1 MVDVPYQ
8 TLGSATPFM
17 QAPPALPMS
26 IDDDTKDFPPF
37 SVDDGLTIPAV
48 PQLPENV
55 VQSRAAKADLGLSGK
70 TDVTQDTFAASIK
83 DGKEPE
89 ARADAANQ
97 VTQSRIQFAQDMIR
111 QGKVNDIEA
120 ITNLVKPVDPDM
132 VVETHYADAYLNH
145 LDWPKQEDKID
156 SWVTNDTGVLDA
168 FKLKGTG
175 LASRFEYL
183 RTLKQ
188 NAEGEQAE
196 RPFWDT
202 LDSQGNTVPGR
213 SDEILKDIIT
223 FGAYGEVQKRGNVEG
238 TGFFSGLGIGT
249 NLWEQKVA
257 LFNIQKDEDFKS
269 QIDKIYNSMPIGL
282 RSEFLSAMIG
292 MSNSEVFLN
301 NFMTAANVAPFA
313 SDAKGIA
320 KLAFSAAKSPTLAMQ
335 TAKTA
340 VIDMVKQAPRIEV
353 PPQVA
358 APAVAGNLPESS
370 VRKVVID
377 KINELSGKNDPVQ
390 DLKDRLFEYSRV
402 DREQVLANPGTLGR
416 EGANRI
422 LDVYDSSDANFAST
436 VLADPTKGGA
446 QRVNVAPTVEV
457 EDRVKKIQAGL
468 ADLHRGPD
476 NQVLQVSKP
485 IYIPGLNVHVHNV
498 ALGTADGEL
507 FSSAEEAQVVAEH
520 YMGLPV
526 KGTLIRTPE
535 NDKIWAEY
543 SHYIKVAEEQGR
555 PDAAELLRERLYSR
569 VTRHEE
575 GVTIEK
581 QEPVITGIKLSK
593 KSEGIYDI
601 LDKDG
606 KRLSEVNVTP
616 RDNGK
621 FLDVNW
627 IGDRS
632 FNKVDLGVS
641 GLRSLL
647 RQLKSEFPDAK
658 ELGGFRTS
666 GARPMPGGAGI
677 SMASVKQ
684 QGTGYYI
691 NKVVPLPLDKNFVT
705 DGLITTKFETSDP
718 RDLPLYDIKAYRKD
732 MKEGNVSTGVPP
744 GWASGLANAV
754 LGRARTPA
762 ERLSQAENINRLT
775 AKHGPSIL
783 LGMLQDGSGPIVKI
797 PPLEWKDFDRLTR
810 YAMKAHNEGTKIPG
824 IWFNNPDEIEKWY
837 LQNLNKTAP
846 QHMVDAYF
854 AFKKIMLDDLSM
866 RSISVLGKKMRIG
879 AMQHAISF
887 NNKDGER
894 VTTNFFEGV
903 RIQELPRDHLNI
915 LVSRENAKD
924 SAVMRSDRIN
934 PKNRKELE
942 EDVRNGRAKV
952 VQILDPKSRPLGD
965 IASKRVEYVVS
976 YNHEEKPLSFAPLN
990 RMGGGHFIPEW
1001 DWYIKQPST
1010 EIERGVGNDLGKDVT
1025 HYNGMKTIMSMQTKA
1040 QGEEVLPHLEA
1051 VRQLFLK
1058 HASRTKGLEEDAI
1071 NRFENEGGAIPHDYL
1086 EDAVEANRKTGIPFH
1101 KHMEWYFGNEDHGPY
1116 LNLHEPL
1123 VVLPKNRD
1131 LLDMPAGQSLI
1142 NKYHKPSEGKI
1153 FMDGTKDGSLM
1164 AKMMTEFTGERD
1176 SEELYTMVNK
1186 GTKQDPIFSYE
1197 PAPYVDP
1204 ITSMERAFSRMS
1216 KSMYNDEMKAFSAS
1230 HWVKQAEPYF
1240 HADISPN
1247 QLMAAPLHYLHH
1259 PQYKS
1264 GVEKE
1269 VIAQLE
1275 SNRKQAIDFLGR
1287 PSDVDAVVYSK
1298 LNKIADA
1305 IYNKAS
1311 SIEGKTVA
1319 GKIVRQGLKEV
1330 VVVPLWMAPKL
1341 RDPIGVIRSYA
1352 FYGSFILNPSAFITQ
1367 FANFGNI
1374 LALAPRHA
1382 ATAGMATNLYAV
1394 SRFSRTPEMMA
1405 KLDRMAVEFTLTGRL
1420 GITSRWKPGQWTE
1433 AMTILEGSG
1442 WDHVGNTN
1450 AFKDSVPTSRIVSTK
1465 LGSFLEWGQM
1475 PMQLGAKTTRVGGWF
1490 AAYLEWAERN
1500 PGKAIDRAGIDQIK
1514 RRASILDTNMSS
1526 AMSSSLHTGAMSIPM
1541 QFQAYGLRMMEQFFG
1556 KDLSRQEKA
1565 QLFLMTTLL
1574 WGLRGGALT
1583 GMGVGSSFLLQ
1594 WAYENG
1600 YAEGKNTWVDF
1611 ALNGLPSLIGALIT
1625 GKGDPHKGDWYNF
1638 GKLGNAN
1645 GIDPLEKIF
1654 QSDNVHGTVLGLL
1667 GGPSGSML
1675 SDLWNRTYG
1684 LRMSMTDPR
1693 FHATSADALAVLRT
1707 FTFMSKGWQAWMAH
1721 KTGAWYTKNENMVA
1735 SDITS
1740 SQELMA
1746 LLVGVQPT
1754 RWGDAFYKQ
1763 KSISDE
1769 EKHIRETVK
1778 QFGIEIAR
1786 GAMADKD
1793 KDPGNRDVHFK
1804 NARVLFEM
1812 IPPEK
1817 QGGAMKEAWR
1827 NYGEDLISRI
1837 DWKFLETFKDT
1848 KQMQKIQEVEQ
1859 GKKR

>member
-1 MVDVPYQ
+1 MDELYQAMRSQVPVSFQ
-8 TLGSATPFM
+8 EANPI
-17 QAPPALPMS
+17 PPAQTMS
-26 IDDDTKDFPPF
+26 IDDDTRDPAPM
-37 SVDDGLTIPAV
+37 SIDDGAASFIP
-48 PQLPENV
+48 PKLPIGVIN
-55 VQSRAAKADLGLSGK
+55 SRAAKADLGLAGK
-70 TDVTQDTFAASIK
+70 TDVTQDTFATSIK

-97 VTQSRIQFAQDMIR
+97 ITQSRIQFAQDMIR

-132 VVETHYADAYLNH
+132 VVETHYADAYMNH
-145 LDWPKQEDKID
+145 LDWPKQTDSID
-156 SWVTNDTGVLDA
+156 SWAYNDTGALDA

-183 RTLKQ
+183 RTLQQ
-188 NAEGEQAE
+188 NAEGEQAG

-223 FGAYGEVQKRGNVEG
+223 FGAYSETQLRGNVEG
-238 TGFFSGLGIGT
+238 TGFFSGLGLGT
-249 NLWEQKVA
+249 NLDAQAIK
-257 LFNIQKDEDFKS
+257 LFDIQSDEDFKS

-301 NFMTAANVAPFA
+301 NFMTAANVVPFA

-320 KLAFSAAKSPTLAMQ
+320 KLAFSAVKNPTLAMQ

-476 NQVLQVSKP
+476 TQILQVSKP
-485 IYIPGLNVHVHNV
+485 IYIPGLNVYVHNV
-498 ALGTADGEL
+498 AIGTNDSKF
-507 FSSAEEAQVVAEH
+507 FSSAEEAQVVAEQ

-543 SHYIKVAEEQGR
+543 GHYIRVAEEQG
-555 PDAAELLRERLYSR
+555 DAAGAELLRERMYSM

-575 GVTIEK
+575 GVTIEYQGSK
-581 QEPVITGIKLSK
+581 GIEAERDLISKIQKLEKDAGIASK
-593 KSEGIYDI
+593 NRSEVVEVHGSQSTEAAKAF
-601 LDKDG
+601 DKEDAIKKNLVDLNAQLKDLQI
-606 KRLSEVNVTP
+606 KRLNTYGTIE
-616 RDNGK
+616 
-621 FLDVNW
+621 
-627 IGDRS
+627 
-632 FNKVDLGVS
+632 
-641 GLRSLL
+641 
-647 RQLKSEFPDAK
+647 
-658 ELGGFRTS
+658 
-666 GARPMPGGAGI
+666 
-677 SMASVKQ
+677 Q

-705 DGLITTKFETSDP
+705 DGLITTKFETSDS

-744 GWASGLANAV
+744 GWASGLANAI

-797 PPLEWKDFDRLTR
+797 PALEWKDFDRLTR

-846 QHMVDAYF
+846 DYMINAYF
-854 AFKKIMLDDLSM
+854 SFKKIMLDDLSM
-866 RSISVLGKKMRIG
+866 RSISVLGKKYRIG

-887 NNKDGER
+887 NDKDGQR
-894 VTTNFFEGV
+894 VTTDFFEGV
-903 RIQELPRDHLNI
+903 RQQELPRDHLNI
-915 LVSRENAKD
+915 LVSRENVKD
-924 SAVMRSDRIN
+924 SRVMRSDRIP
-934 PKNRKELE
+934 PKQRAELE
-942 EDVRNGRAKV
+942 EDIKNGRAKII
-952 VQILDPKSRPLGD
+952 QILDPKTKPLSGITSR
-965 IASKRVEYVVS
+965 RVEYVVS

-990 RMGGGHFIPEW
+990 RMGGGHFIPKF

-1010 EIERGVGNDLGKDVT
+1010 EIERGVGNDLGRDVT
-1025 HYNGMKTIMSMQTKA
+1025 HYNGMKTLMSMQTKA

-1051 VRQLFLK
+1051 VRQLFAK
-1058 HASRTKGLEEDAI
+1058 HASRTKNLDEEAVAA
-1071 NRFENEGGAIPHDYL
+1071 FENEGGAVPHDYL

-1176 SEELYTMVNK
+1176 SEELYTMINK
-1186 GTKQDPIFSYE
+1186 GTSEDPIFSYE

-1216 KSMYNDEMKAFSAS
+1216 KSMYLDEMKAFSAS
-1230 HWVKQAEPYF
+1230 HWVKQAEPYLT
-1240 HADISPN
+1240 HSPE
-1247 QLMAAPLHYLHH
+1247 QLMAAPLHYMHN

-1264 GVEKE
+1264 GVGKE

-1311 SIEGKTVA
+1311 SIESKTFE

-1341 RDPIGVIRSYA
+1341 RDPVGVIRSYA
-1352 FYGSFILNPSAFITQ
+1352 FHGSFLVNPSAFFTQ

-1382 ATAGMATNLYAV
+1382 ATSGMATALYAV
-1394 SRFSRTPEMMA
+1394 SRLSRTPEMMA

-1420 GITSRWKPGQWTE
+1420 GITSRWKPGQFTE

-1450 AFKDSVPTSRIVSTK
+1450 AFKDSIPTNRIVSTK
-1465 LGSFLEWGQM
+1465 LGSFLKWAQM
-1475 PMQLGAKTTRVGGWF
+1475 PMQAGAKTTRVGGWF

-1526 AMSSSLHTGAMSIPM
+1526 AMSSNLHTGWMSIPM
-1541 QFQAYGLRMMEQFFG
+1541 QFQAYSLRMAEQFFG

-1565 QLFLMTTLL
+1565 QLFGMTWLL
-1574 WGLRGGALT
+1574 WGVRGGAVTAT
-1583 GMGVGSSFLLQ
+1583 GLGSSFLLQ

-1611 ALNGLPSLIGALIT
+1611 AINGLPSLIGAFIT
-1625 GKGDPHKGDWYNF
+1625 GGGDPHKGDWYNF
-1638 GKLGNAN
+1638 GKLGNAT

-1654 QSDNVHGTVLGLL
+1654 QSDNVHGTVLGIL

-1707 FTFMSKGWQAWMAH
+1707 FTFMSKGWQAWMAQ

>member
-8 TLGSATPFM
+8 TLGSSTPFM

-37 SVDDGLTIPAV
+37 SVDDGLTTPAV

-132 VVETHYADAYLNH
+132 IVETHYADAYLNH
-145 LDWPKQEDKID
+145 LNWPKQEDKLD

-188 NAEGEQAE
+188 NADGEQAE

-202 LDSQGNTVPGR
+202 LDSQGNTVLGR
-213 SDEILKDIIT
+213 SDEKIKDIIS

-238 TGFFSGLGIGT
+238 TGFFSGLGLGT
-249 NLWEQKVA
+249 NLDAQAIK
-257 LFNIQKDEDFKS
+257 LFDIQSDEDFKS
-269 QIDKIYNSMPIGL
+269 QIDKIYTSMPIGL

-301 NFMTAANVAPFA
+301 NFMTAANVVPFA
-313 SDAKGIA
+313 PDAVQIGKRI
-320 KLAFSAAKSPTLAMQ
+320 FQAAKMTQAIN
-335 TAKTA
+335 TARTA
-340 VIDMVKQAPRIEV
+340 VADMVKQAPRIEV

-507 FSSAEEAQVVAEH
+507 FSSAEEAQVVAER

-543 SHYIKVAEEQGR
+543 GPYIKVAEEQGR
-555 PDAAELLRERLYSR
+555 PDAAELLRERMYSM

-575 GVTIEK
+575 GVTIE
-581 QEPVITGIKLSK
+581 
-593 KSEGIYDI
+593 
-601 LDKDG
+601 
-606 KRLSEVNVTP
+606 
-616 RDNGK
+616 
-621 FLDVNW
+621 
-627 IGDRS
+627 
-632 FNKVDLGVS
+632 
-641 GLRSLL
+641 
-647 RQLKSEFPDAK
+647 
-658 ELGGFRTS
+658 
-666 GARPMPGGAGI
+666 
-677 SMASVKQ
+677 Q

-718 RDLPLYDIKAYRKD
+718 RDLPLYDIKSYRKD

-744 GWASGLANAV
+744 GWASGLANAI

-797 PPLEWKDFDRLTR
+797 PALEWKDFDRLTR

-854 AFKKIMLDDLSM
+854 AFKKIMLDDLRM

-934 PKNRKELE
+934 PKNRTELE

-1001 DWYIKQPST
+1001 GWYIKQPST
-1010 EIERGVGNDLGKDVT
+1010 EIDGDVT

-1058 HASRTKGLEEDAI
+1058 HSSRTKNLDEDAVAA
-1071 NRFENEGGAIPHDYL
+1071 FENEGGAVPHDYL

-1142 NKYHKPSEGKI
+1142 NKYHNPKEGKI

-1230 HWVKQAEPYF
+1230 HWVKQAEPYLD
-1240 HADISPN
+1240 HSPE
-1247 QLMAAPLHYLHH
+1247 QLMAAPLHYMHH

-1298 LNKIADA
+1298 LNKIADS

-1311 SIEGKTVA
+1311 ATQTGVLRAA
-1319 GKIVRQGLKEV
+1319 GKKAAL
-1330 VVVPLWMAPKL
+1330 VPLWLAPRL
-1341 RDPIGVIRSYA
+1341 RDPIGVIRSFAY
-1352 FYGSFILNPSAFITQ
+1352 FGNFLVNPSAFFTQ
-1367 FANFGNI
+1367 YANLANI
-1374 LALAPRHA
+1374 LAISPRHA
-1382 ATAGMATNLYAV
+1382 TPSMVASTLYAV
-1394 SRFSRTPEMMA
+1394 TRLNRTPEVMA
-1405 KLDRMAVEFTLTGRL
+1405 YLDKMAVDYAVLGRTGL
-1420 GITSRWKPGQWTE
+1420 TSRWKPGQFTE
-1433 AMTILEGSG
+1433 AMASLEGSG
-1442 WDHVGNTN
+1442 WNHVGNTN
-1450 AFKDSVPTSRIVSTK
+1450 AFKDSIPTSRIVSTK
-1465 LGSFLEWGQM
+1465 YGSFLKWAQM
-1475 PMQLGAKTTRVGGWF
+1475 PMQAGAGSTRVAGWF

-1500 PGKAIDRAGIDQIK
+1500 PGMSLDRAGIDQIK
-1514 RRASILDTNMSS
+1514 RRASILDSNMSS
-1526 AMSSSLHTGAMSIPM
+1526 AMSSSLHTGLPSVMM
-1541 QFQAYGLRMMEQFFG
+1541 QFQAYSLRMTEMFFG

-1565 QLFLMTTLL
+1565 QLFGITTLL
-1574 WGLRGGALT
+1574 WGLRGGGLGLGGYNLA
-1583 GMGVGSSFLLQ
+1583 Q
-1594 WAYENG
+1594 WAIESYEKNG
-1600 YAEGKNTWVDF
+1600 YVEGANNWVDF
-1611 ALNGLPSLIGALIT
+1611 AINGLPSMIAKYISG
-1625 GKGDPHKGDWYNF
+1625 GFDMSKGTQYNF
-1638 GKLGNAN
+1638 SKLGNM
-1645 GIDPLEKIF
+1645 GIDPLEKVFEADGI
-1654 QSDNVHGTVLGLL
+1654 HGTVLSLL

-1684 LRMSMTDPR
+1684 LRMAMTDPR
-1693 FHATSADALAVLRT
+1693 YHATAQDAYAVLRT
-1707 FTFMSKGWQAWMAH
+1707 FTFMSKAWQTWMYE
-1721 KTGAWYTKNENMVA
+1721 KTGAWYTKNENLLA
-1735 SDITS
+1735 SDVTS
-1740 SQELMA
+1740 SQALMA

-1754 RWGDAFYKQ
+1754 RWGDSFYKQ
-1763 KSISDE
+1763 KAISE
-1769 EKHIRETVK
+1769 EERHVRETVK
-1778 QFGIEIAR
+1778 QFGVEIAR
-1786 GAMADKD
+1786 GAMSDKD

-1812 IPPEK
+1812 IPSEK

-1848 KQMQKIQEVEQ
+1848 KQMQKIQEIEQ